1 MTENPNR
8 TKLVKIQLKRDCL
21 IQGTIHKADKVL
33 EVSEEDACEFCKHID
48 GLPAFEGERTKPHY
62 HSIQRAVRL

>member
-21 IQGTIHKADKVL
+21 IQNAIHKAGKTL
-33 EVSEEDACEFCKHID
+33 EVSEEDADEFCKQIQ
-48 GLPAFEGERTKPHY
+48 GLPSFEGERSNPQY

>member
-33 EVSEEDACEFCKHID
+33 EVSEEDACEFCRPTT
-48 GLPAFEGERTKPHY
+48 GLPAFEGERANPHY
-62 HSIQRAVRL
+62 HDIQRAVRL